1 MQFYKTIRISTL
13 LSIFVLLGACSS
25 ASKLSPFPGVYRI
38 DVQQGNVITQDM
50 VDELRPGMTKRQ
62 VEFVL
67 GTPLVADTFNP
78 DRWDYVYS
86 YQPGGKKRQQQ
97 SLTVYFKNDALSH
110 FEGNFRPSSAQ

>member
-1 MQFYKTIRISTL
+1 MQFKNIIRGLTL
-13 LSIFVLLGACSS
+13 PLICVLIASCSS

-38 DVQQGNVITQDM
+38 DIQQGNVITQDM

-67 GTPLVADTFNP
+67 GTPLIADTFNP
-78 DRWDYVYS
+78 DRWDYIYS

-97 SLTVYFKNDALSH
+97 SLTVYFEDGALSH